1 MISKVVKARIALVV
15 IVALFTAPFI
25 ASWYLVFYTDFKKND
40 IGVQNGSLIHPVI
53 EVGAIEAIAIGDE
66 TKQKLLGKW
75 TLTGFVSGGC
85 DADCEKLL
93 YTLRQTRLA
102 LGKNLDKV
110 GRLVLTDSD
119 EVLGYEEEYKGQ
131 KVVKDPE
138 EYDRLMNKFREI
150 ENFDANDIY
159 LIDPYGF
166 IMMRYER
173 SMNPKGIIKDVE
185 RLIKNSS

>member
-1 MISKVVKARIALVV
+1 MISKVVKSRIALVV
-15 IVALFTAPFI
+15 IVTLFTAPFI

-53 EVGAIEAIAIGDE
+53 EVGAIEAIAIGDA

-75 TLTGFVSGGC
+75 TLTGFVSSSC

-110 GRLVLTDSD
+110 GRLVLTDND

-166 IMMRYER
+166 IMMRYDR
-173 SMNPKGIIKDVE
+173 GMNPKGIIKDVE

>member
-75 TLTGFVSGGC
+75 TLTGFVSAGC

-131 KVVKDPE
+131 KVVKDPD

-150 ENFDANDIY
+150 ENFDASDVY

-166 IMMRYER
+166 IMMRYDR
-173 SMNPKGIIKDVE
+173 NMNPKGIIKDVE

>member
-75 TLTGFVSGGC
+75 TLTGFVSAGC

-110 GRLVLTDSD
+110 GRLVLTDND

-166 IMMRYER
+166 IMMRYDR
-173 SMNPKGIIKDVE
+173 DMNPKGIIKDVE

>member
-53 EVGAIEAIAIGDE
+53 EVGEIEAIAIGDE

-75 TLTGFVSGGC
+75 TLTGLISTGC

-119 EVLGYEEEYKGQ
+119 EVLDYEKEYRGQ

-138 EYDRLMNKFREI
+138 EFGRLMNKFREI

-166 IMMRYER
+166 IMMRYDR
-173 SMNPKGIIKDVE
+173 SINPKGIIKDVE

>member
-1 MISKVVKARIALVV
+1 MISKVVKARISLIV
-15 IVALFTAPFI
+15 IVILFTSPFI

-40 IGVQNGSLIHPVI
+40 IGVQNGSLIDPVI
-53 EVGAIEAIAIGDE
+53 EVGVIEGQAIGDN

-75 TLTGFVSGGC
+75 TLTGFVSNGC
-85 DADCEKLL
+85 NVDCEKLL

-110 GRLVLTDSD
+110 GRLILTDSE
-119 EVLGYEEEYKGQ
+119 EVMSYVEEYKGQ
-131 KVVKDPE
+131 KVVKDPV
-138 EYDRLMNKFREI
+138 EYDRLINKFREI
-150 ENFDANDIY
+150 ENFDATDIF

-166 IMMRYER
+166 IMMRYKR
-173 SMNPKGIIKDVE
+173 DMNPKGIIKDVE

>member
-15 IVALFTAPFI
+15 IVTLFTAPFI
-25 ASWYLVFYTDFKKND
+25 ISWYLVFYTDFKKND

-75 TLTGFVSGGC
+75 TLTGFVSSSC

-110 GRLVLTDSD
+110 GRLVLTDND

-150 ENFDANDIY
+150 ENFDASDVY

-166 IMMRYER
+166 IMMRYDR

>member
-1 MISKVVKARIALVV
+1 MISKVVKARISLIV
-15 IVALFTAPFI
+15 IVILFTSPFI

-40 IGVQNGSLIHPVI
+40 IGVQNGSLIDPVI
-53 EVGAIEAIAIGDE
+53 EVGVIEGQAIGDN

-75 TLTGFVSGGC
+75 TLTAFVSNGC
-85 DADCEKLL
+85 NVDCEKLL

-110 GRLVLTDSD
+110 GRLILTDSE
-119 EVLGYEEEYKGQ
+119 EVMSYVEEYKGQ
-131 KVVKDPE
+131 KVVKDPV
-138 EYDRLMNKFREI
+138 EYDRLINKFREI
-150 ENFDANDIY
+150 ENFDATDIF

-166 IMMRYER
+166 IMMRYKR
-173 SMNPKGIIKDVE
+173 DMNPKGIIKDVE

>member
-15 IVALFTAPFI
+15 IVTLFSAPFI

-53 EVGAIEAIAIGDE
+53 EVGAIEAIAIGNE
-66 TKQKLLGKW
+66 SKQKLLGKW
-75 TLTGFVSGGC
+75 TLTGFVSSVC
-85 DADCEKLL
+85 DTDCEKLL

-110 GRLVLTDSD
+110 GRLILTDSD

-138 EYDRLMNKFREI
+138 EYDRLMNKFGEI
-150 ENFDANDIY
+150 ENFGANDIY

-166 IMMRYER
+166 IMMRYDR
-173 SMNPKGIIKDVE
+173 DMNPKGIIKDVE

>member
-15 IVALFTAPFI
+15 IVALFSAPFI

-53 EVGAIEAIAIGDE
+53 EVGVIEAIAIGDD

-75 TLTGFVSGGC
+75 TLTGFISNGC
-85 DADCEKLL
+85 DTDCEKLL

-110 GRLVLTDSD
+110 GRLVLSDSD
-119 EVLGYEEEYKGQ
+119 EVFGYEEEYKGQ

-138 EYDRLMNKFREI
+138 EYGRLMNKFREI
-150 ENFDANDIY
+150 ENFDTNDIF
-159 LIDPYGF
+159 D
-166 IMMRYER
+166 R
-173 SMNPKGIIKDVE
+173 SVRVHYDA
-185 RLIKNSS
+185 L

>member
-75 TLTGFVSGGC
+75 TLTGFVSAGC

-131 KVVKDPE
+131 KVVNDPE
-138 EYDRLMNKFREI
+138 EYGRLMNKFREI

-166 IMMRYER
+166 IMMRYDR

>member
-75 TLTGFVSGGC
+75 TLTGFVSAGC

-110 GRLVLTDSD
+110 GRLLLTDSD

-138 EYDRLMNKFREI
+138 EYGRLMNKFREI
-150 ENFDANDIY
+150 ENFDASDVY

-166 IMMRYER
+166 IMMRYDR

>member
-1 MISKVVKARIALVV
+1 M
-15 IVALFTAPFI
+15 
-25 ASWYLVFYTDFKKND
+25 
-40 IGVQNGSLIHPVI
+40 
-53 EVGAIEAIAIGDE
+53 
-66 TKQKLLGKW
+66 
-75 TLTGFVSGGC
+75 
-85 DADCEKLL
+85 
-93 YTLRQTRLA
+93 
-102 LGKNLDKV
+102 

-138 EYDRLMNKFREI
+138 EYDRLMNKFGEI

-166 IMMRYER
+166 IMMRYDR
-173 SMNPKGIIKDVE
+173 DMNPKGIIKDVE